1 MNLDKIWKQVDDTR
15 NFDVRN
21 DRNLNSAFCKSC
33 DKETGITIKDDIVCE
48 ECGLVICGNIS
59 LSYSKYE
66 AEQKRNYTLYSFVKD
81 KCEKMSIPYVSLLF
95 ELISVV
101 YSKTT
106 SRRSKMRDAIFVVC
120 AFYICKIR
128 GAERSMDDLIMKTI
142 SHENVSDS
150 KKNASD
156 SSDFKKYIS
165 KAEKLFSEIMSTSN
179 IPIFKEFLK
188 IDRNTT
194 KNYFYKQS
202 SHIAM
207 VFSLGNVDIDK
218 ICKIIDKCEELSILS
233 VSSPKS
239 IVVGSIYFYITQS
252 GHCQF
257 TKGKVAKVISEIF
270 SCNEGTV
277 KRIGKEI
284 EKYT

>member
-1 MNLDKIWKQVDDTR
+1 MNLDNIWEQIDIAR
-15 NFDVRN
+15 NCAGMEYGIRSV
-21 DRNLNSAFCKSC
+21 NSAFCKSC
-33 DKETGITIKDDIVCE
+33 DRETGITTKDDIVCE
-48 ECGLVICGNIS
+48 ECGLVICSNIS
-59 LSYSKYE
+59 HSYSKYVD
-66 AEQKRNYTLYSFVKD
+66 EQKRNYTLHSFVKD
-81 KCEKMSIPYVSLLF
+81 KCEKLSIPYVSLLF
-95 ELISVV
+95 ELISTV

-120 AFYICKIR
+120 AFNICKIH
-128 GAERSMDDLIMKTI
+128 GMDRSMEDLITKTLGEGNN
-142 SHENVSDS
+142 SE
-150 KKNASD
+150 
-156 SSDFKKYIS
+156 FKKYVS

-194 KNYFYKQS
+194 KTYFYK
-202 SHIAM
+202 HLNEIAT
-207 VFSLGNVDIDK
+207 VFVLNKEDIDK
-218 ICKIIDKCEELSILS
+218 IGKIIDKCEELSILS

-239 IVVGSIYFYITQS
+239 IVVGCVYFYITQS
-252 GHCQF
+252 GRCQI
-257 TKGKVAKVISEIF
+257 TKGKVARVISEIF